1 MPTSKRYQI
10 KTRSCNKMNSP
21 DLVSVLKALDEEIIF
36 FVKATKDFEI
46 RLLLLERDQSEGLL
60 LVTGF
65 KAQWFSWPENLMTWY
80 PLVFTSS
87 LCAVFQW
94 VIGFCI
100 EIKFFLCAVSLSWY
114 LKILLFLLLFCQRKT
129 TFFYLHL
136 TLCNTAGLVSV
147 L

>member
-1 MPTSKRYQI
+1 MPTSKRYQM

-80 PLVFTSS
+80 PLVFTTS

-114 LKILLFLLLFCQRKT
+114 LKISIILFAVLPEKNI
-129 TFFYLHL
+129 TFFI
-136 TLCNTAGLVSV
+136 SI
-147 L
+147 